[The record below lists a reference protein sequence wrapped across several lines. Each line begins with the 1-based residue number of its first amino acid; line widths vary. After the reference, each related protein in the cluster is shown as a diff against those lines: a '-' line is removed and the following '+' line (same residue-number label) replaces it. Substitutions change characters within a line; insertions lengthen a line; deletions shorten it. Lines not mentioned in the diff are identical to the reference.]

1 MGVSRYAFTSR
12 LDTNTIASTDI
23 NSKIYLACERGII
36 PCSSLV
42 TKAGQRLDH
51 LAAAAFG
58 DNKLWWIIAAAS
70 GIGWPLQ
77 VPPGTLIR
85 IPQDLNIVF
94 TLMREG

>member
-1 MGVSRYAFTSR
+1 MGTSRYAFTPR
-12 LDTNTIASTDI
+12 LDSKTIATSDI

-58 DNKLWWIIAAAS
+58 DNKLWWIIASAS
-70 GIGWPLQ
+70 GVGWPLQ
-77 VPPGTLIR
+77 VPPGTLLR
-85 IPQDLNIVF
+85 IPQDLNSIYSI
-94 TLMREG
+94 LRAG

>member
-12 LDTNTIASTDI
+12 LDANTIASTDI
-23 NSKIYLACERGII
+23 SSKIYLACERGII

-51 LAAAAFG
+51 LAASSFG